1 MVLCL
6 GLLSFS
12 LGLAY
17 FVFRIR
23 RFLSNSHLFFL
34 GVDVSK
40 MFHSFHALSYLRNRS
55 LQLQNK
61 TIERIQCKIA
71 KWRIIECIFMTTF
84 FVILDSYRETD
95 SWKWLIIPKI
105 HFQCSLCIIRPLYG
119 LIRCLSSSMPITSD
133 RIRYFQYWLDLVTS
147 LSTDTIQLLNNVS
160 SLKISEAHKVVGN
173 SD

>member
-40 MFHSFHALSYLRNRS
+40 MSHSFHALSYLCNRS
-55 LQLQNK
+55 LQVQNK
-61 TIERIQCKIA
+61 TVERIQCKI
-71 KWRIIECIFMTTF
+71 EESLSTFFMITF
-84 FVILDSYRETD
+84 FVILGSIEKPILE
-95 SWKWLIIPKI
+95 SGLSSLKI

-160 SLKISEAHKVVGN
+160 SLKIAEAYKVVGN